1 MELSGARILM
11 ECLLEQGVDVVFG
24 VPGASVLGLYDALHA
39 YRRRI
44 RHVLSAHE
52 QGAAHAADGY
62 ARASGRPGVC
72 FATSGPGV
80 TNLVTGIATAYMD
93 SSPVV
98 FVSCNVAE
106 PLIGRDA
113 FQEVDITG
121 IAMPVTKCALSVRR
135 ASDMA
140 DTVREAFAVARG
152 GRPGP
157 VLIDILKNA
166 AAEKAEYEPLPREK
180 HAASGHLLSRAR
192 RAGADLRLPS
202 PDAGDVAEVAAML
215 SAARR
220 PLILCGGGVV
230 RARADKPLRALA
242 EKLDAPVASTV
253 MGMGAFPS
261 GHPLATGMVGLHG
274 TAASTRAVDG
284 CDLLLAAGC
293 RFSDRVALDPKR
305 FAQQAKIVQ
314 IDIDRAEIDKNV
326 RTFSH
331 IVGDAGEVLSLLA
344 DAVAPARH
352 PAWKRNVFAAAKA
365 DGGRAA
371 EPEDAL
377 LTPQAL
383 VREACRLAPA
393 DAFVA
398 TDVGQHQMWTVQN
411 FAFSFPGQLLTSG
424 GFGTMGF
431 GLGAALGAKTAFPDR
446 CVVHFTGDGSFR
458 MNAPELATE
467 AREGLP
473 VVTVVFD
480 NGALGMV
487 RQWQTLACGRRY
499 SATTLGGGPDYARL
513 AEAYGI
519 RAARVSTVGEFRTAF
534 GAALEAARAGQGTVI
549 VCKIGRD
556 ELVRPTILD
565 WKKDCGIIVK

>member
-1 MELSGARILM
+1 MKLSGARILM

-24 VPGASVLGLYDALHA
+24 VPGASVLGLYDALFA

-72 FATSGPGV
+72 IATSGPGV

-135 ASDMA
+135 ASEMA

-157 VLIDILKNA
+157 VLIDIMKNA
-166 AAEKAEYEPLPREK
+166 AAEKAEYAPLPREK
-180 HAASGHLLSRAR
+180 HASEGPLFALAR
-192 RAGADLRLPS
+192 RAGGGLKPPS
-202 PDAGDVAEVAAML
+202 PDAADVARVASLL

-230 RARADKPLRALA
+230 RARAGNALRALA

-253 MGMGAFPS
+253 MGMGALPAS
-261 GHPLATGMVGLHG
+261 HPLSTGMTGLHG
-274 TAASTRAVDG
+274 TPESTRAVNE

-293 RFSDRVALDPKR
+293 RFSDRVALEPKT
-305 FAQQAKIVQ
+305 FASQAKIVQ

-326 RTFSH
+326 PTSAH
-331 IVGDAGEVLSLLA
+331 IVGDAGQVLSLLA
-344 DAVAPARH
+344 DAVAGAKH
-352 PAWKRNVFAAAKA
+352 PAWKRRVFDA
-365 DGGRAA
+365 RRA
-371 EPEDAL
+371 EPEVPLASDSP

-383 VREACRLAPA
+383 VREASRLAPR
-393 DAFVA
+393 DAIVA

-411 FAFSFPGQLLTSG
+411 FAFSYPGQLLTSG

-446 CVVHFTGDGSFR
+446 CVLHFTGDGSFR

-487 RQWQTLACGRRY
+487 RQWQTLACGKRY
-499 SATTLGGGPDYARL
+499 SATTLSGGPDFARL
-513 AEAYGI
+513 AEAYGLE
-519 RAARVSTVGEFRTAF
+519 AARASTVGEFREAF
-534 GAALEAARAGQGTVI
+534 VKALEAARGGKGTVI
-549 VCKIGRD
+549 DCKIGRD

-565 WKKDCGIIVK
+565 WKKDYGIIVK